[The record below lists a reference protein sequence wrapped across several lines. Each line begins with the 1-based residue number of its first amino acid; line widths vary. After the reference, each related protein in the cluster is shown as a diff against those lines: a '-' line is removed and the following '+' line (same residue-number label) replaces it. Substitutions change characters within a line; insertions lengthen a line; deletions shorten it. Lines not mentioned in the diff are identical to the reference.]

1 MPVNSNTS
9 KALITDQK
17 VILSGKPAT
26 AYNRYSLESN
36 SNAPKQPA
44 GSPGQGSNHHQHGC

>member
-36 SNAPKQPA
+36 SNAPQQPA